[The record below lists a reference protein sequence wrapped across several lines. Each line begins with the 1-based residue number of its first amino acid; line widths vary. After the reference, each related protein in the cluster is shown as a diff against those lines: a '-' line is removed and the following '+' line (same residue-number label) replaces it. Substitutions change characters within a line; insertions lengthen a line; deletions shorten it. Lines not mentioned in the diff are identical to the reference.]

1 LTRKRVGVL
10 ISGRGS
16 NLQALVDAA
25 QAPDYPA
32 EILLVI
38 SNVPGAQGLARAD
51 EAGIAALAINHKDFA
66 SREDFDTVLNETL
79 KQAQI
84 DILCNAGFLR
94 LQPGFVRAWYNRHLN
109 IHPPFCL
116 PSRAC
121 TPMSGSLPKA

>member
-1 LTRKRVGVL
+1 MTRKRVGVL

-79 KQAQI
+79 KQTQESAQKSQVQAQERVKVI
-84 DILCNAGFLR
+84 DTILPR
-94 LQPGFVRAWYNRHLN
+94 LKAINQA
-109 IHPPFCL
+109 I
-116 PSRAC
+116 
-121 TPMSGSLPKA
+121 GSAA